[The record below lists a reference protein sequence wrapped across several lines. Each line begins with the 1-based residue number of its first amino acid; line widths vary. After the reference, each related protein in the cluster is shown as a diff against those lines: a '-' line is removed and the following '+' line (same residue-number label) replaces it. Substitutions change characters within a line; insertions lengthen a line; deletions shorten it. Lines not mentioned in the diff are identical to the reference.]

1 MMTLF
6 NILGKLRKH
15 NKGNYKQFNFCLFL
29 SVMLVST
36 LLFFVFSPFVQSR
49 LPIGGDSRKMI
60 YMIFAAAVVGCIL
73 FGAYATGL
81 FLRFKSREI
90 GVLMALGTEKNILA
104 KELIKDI
111 EIQVFK
117 NAVMGLGGG
126 MLVSLGIGKAYE
138 VLIQSVENDTFQLSV
153 TGFATAILYV
163 FIIVIIVLLM
173 ALRFMNQANVI
184 DIINEDRRNE
194 PIKENVSKKY
204 FLNGIVFIILGIFG
218 GLVLPSTLGTFFKFR
233 PSPVFNAFYI
243 LVLIGLYQIMVYS
256 IAVHKRGRNPQKYY
270 KSLISFGIMKFQ
282 GASIVRNMLIVAL
295 LLAGSLFAV
304 FFSLTNITAGYH
316 SISSTPDDVS
326 YRYLKEAD
334 RITESEVE
342 SLAAKYGVTISDYRE
357 AEFIRLLGS
366 GINRDN
372 YDADG
377 KLMEEYQQKDS
388 FKNFISVSQFTK
400 ATGLELSVRNGTY
413 LYITRKDNVESYW
426 FLPNDLDYV
435 ENTQTGKTL
444 KLDYAGSVEYAS
456 FFYNTG
462 MDGSSCYVISDEDYQ
477 VMSEGLPDNML
488 LTHILFQV
496 SDSGSAYDFSKEL
509 FKIYCNSVS
518 DSMKVIE
525 DYDEYR
531 AESET
536 DNMYAEPVTLYPE
549 RPEVAV
555 DWKYTP
561 AIVPLQEK
569 TFLLNYSTLL
579 LIFVFVMLICVIA
592 AGVITYT
599 RSITVALKSKR
610 VLMDVKKLGGNQQYL
625 NQILKTQIRKI
636 YVLPTLVAAFLIY
649 GYNVISLWQNDGIY
663 SESELL
669 SLGVEVVIC
678 LLLFGFQ
685 YMLYRISLKKAVNVL
700 YDGEFSSIM

>member
-15 NKGNYKQFNFCLFL
+15 NKGNYRQFNFCLFL

-36 LLFFVFSPFVQSR
+36 LVLFVFSPFVQSR
-49 LPIGGDSRKMI
+49 LPVGGDSRKMI

-153 TGFATAILYV
+153 IGFSAAILYV

-194 PIKENVSKKY
+194 PIKENVTKKY

-218 GLVLPSTLGTFFKFR
+218 GFVLPSTLGTFLKFR
-233 PSPVFNAFYI
+233 PSPLFNVFYI

-270 KSLISFGIMKFQ
+270 NSLISFGIMKFQ

-304 FFSLTNITAGYH
+304 FFSLTNITSGYH
-316 SISSTPDDVS
+316 SISSAPDDVS
-326 YRYLKEAD
+326 YRYLKDAE
-334 RITESEVE
+334 RITESDVD

-400 ATGLELSVRNGTY
+400 ATGQNLSVRNGTY

-426 FLPNDLDYV
+426 FQPNDLDYV
-435 ENTQTGKTL
+435 ENTQTGKNL

-456 FFYNTG
+456 FFYNSG
-462 MDGSSCYVISDEDYQ
+462 MDGNSCYVISDEDYQ

-488 LTHILFQV
+488 LTHTLFQV

-549 RPEVAV
+549 RPEVVV

-561 AIVPLQEK
+561 VIVPLQEK

-579 LIFVFVMLICVIA
+579 LIFVFVMLICIIA

-610 VLMDVKKLGGNQQYL
+610 VLMDVKKLGGNQRYL

-649 GYNVISLWQNDGIY
+649 GYNVIMLWQNDGIY

-678 LLLFGFQ
+678 LLLFGLQ
-685 YMLYRISLKKAVNVL
+685 YMLYRISLKKAINVL

>member
-15 NKGNYKQFNFCLFL
+15 NKENYRQFNFCLFL
-29 SVMLVST
+29 SIMLVST

-49 LPIGGDSRKMI
+49 LPVGGDSRKMI
-60 YMIFAAAVVGCIL
+60 YMIFAAAVFGCIL
-73 FGAYATGL
+73 FAAYATGL

-117 NAVMGLGGG
+117 YAVMGIGGG
-126 MLVSLGIGKAYE
+126 VLVSLGIGKAYE
-138 VLIQSVENDTFQLSV
+138 ALIQSVENDTFQLSI
-153 TGFATAILYV
+153 TGFAAAILYV
-163 FIIVIIVLLM
+163 FIIVIIVLVM
-173 ALRFMNQANVI
+173 ALFFMNQANVI

-194 PIKENVSKKY
+194 PIKENATKKY
-204 FLNGIVFIILGIFG
+204 FLYGIVFIILGIFG
-218 GLVLPSTLGTFFKFR
+218 GFVLPSTLGTFLKFR
-233 PSPVFNAFYI
+233 PSPLFNAFYI

-270 KSLISFGIMKFQ
+270 NSLISFGIMKFQ
-282 GASIVRNMLIVAL
+282 GSSIVRNMMIVAL

-304 FFSLTNITAGYH
+304 FFSLTNIAAGYH

-326 YRYLKEAD
+326 YRYLKDAD
-334 RITESEVE
+334 RITKSEVE
-342 SLAAKYGVTISDYRE
+342 SLAVKYGVTISDYRE
-357 AEFIRLLGS
+357 VEFIRLLGS

-388 FKNFISVSQFTK
+388 FKNFINVSQFTK
-400 ATGLELSVRNGTY
+400 ATGLNLSVINGTY
-413 LYITRKDNVESYW
+413 QYITRKDNVESYW

-435 ENTQTGKTL
+435 ENPQTGKNL

-477 VMSEGLPDNML
+477 IMSEGLPDNML
-488 LTHILFQV
+488 LTHTLFQV
-496 SDSGSAYDFSKEL
+496 SDSGGAYDFSKEL

-518 DSMKVIE
+518 HNMKVIE

-536 DNMYAEPVTLYPE
+536 DNMYAKPVTLYPE
-549 RPEVAV
+549 RPEVVV
-555 DWKYTP
+555 DWKYSP
-561 AIVPLQEK
+561 VIVPLQEK

-579 LIFVFVMLICVIA
+579 LIFVFVMLICIIA

-610 VLMDVKKLGGNQQYL
+610 VLMDVKKLGGNQRYL

-649 GYNVISLWQNDGIY
+649 GYNVIMLWQNDGIY

-678 LLLFGFQ
+678 LLLFGLQ

>member
-15 NKGNYKQFNFCLFL
+15 NKGNYRQFNFCLFL

-36 LLFFVFSPFVQSR
+36 LVLFVFSPFVQSR
-49 LPIGGDSRKMI
+49 LPVGGDSRKMI

-138 VLIQSVENDTFQLSV
+138 VLIQSVEKDTFQLSV
-153 TGFATAILYV
+153 IGFAVAILYV

-194 PIKENVSKKY
+194 PIKENVTKKY

-218 GLVLPSTLGTFFKFR
+218 GFVLPSTLGTFLKFR
-233 PSPVFNAFYI
+233 PSPLFNAFYT

-270 KSLISFGIMKFQ
+270 NSLISFGIMKFQ

-304 FFSLTNITAGYH
+304 FFSLTNITSGYH
-316 SISSTPDDVS
+316 SISSAPDDVS
-326 YRYLKEAD
+326 YRYLKDAE
-334 RITESEVE
+334 RITESDVD
-342 SLAAKYGVTISDYRE
+342 SLAAKYGITISDYRE

-372 YDADG
+372 YDTDG

-400 ATGLELSVRNGTY
+400 ATGQDLSVRNGTY

-426 FLPNDLDYV
+426 FQPNDLDYV
-435 ENTQTGKTL
+435 ENTQTGKNL

-462 MDGSSCYVISDEDYQ
+462 MDGNSCYVISDEDYQ

-488 LTHILFQV
+488 LTHTLFQV

-536 DNMYAEPVTLYPE
+536 DIMYAEPVTLYPE
-549 RPEVAV
+549 RPEVVV

-561 AIVPLQEK
+561 VIVPLQEK

-579 LIFVFVMLICVIA
+579 LIFVFVMLICIIA

-610 VLMDVKKLGGNQQYL
+610 VLMDVKKLGGNQRYL

-649 GYNVISLWQNDGIY
+649 GYNVIMLWQNDGIY

-678 LLLFGFQ
+678 LLLFGLQ
-685 YMLYRISLKKAVNVL
+685 YMLYRISLKKAVSVL
-700 YDGEFSSIM
+700 YDGEFLSIM